1 MTAEQ
6 AVAKTELSE
15 ALPSGI
21 EKYDYLQEI
30 WEQEYMS
37 SFKYFLRWPKNK
49 DDVPILEA
57 RRKLIAFYNNKN
69 KDMLK
74 PGCTVLHLAK
84 SCLHKPTA
92 TKFYPFTKGEKDL
105 VLKLGDDHLKCSS
118 KKQ

>member
-6 AVAKTELSE
+6 AVAKLELSE
-15 ALPSGI
+15 ALPPGI
-21 EKYDYLQEI
+21 EKYQNLQEI
-30 WEQEYMS
+30 WKQEYMS
-37 SFKYFLRWPKNK
+37 SSKYFLRWRNNK
-49 DDVPILEA
+49 DNVPTLEA
-57 RRKLIAFYNNKN
+57 RRKMIAFYNNKN

-74 PGCTVLHLAK
+74 PGCTVLNLAN

-92 TKFYPFTKGEKDL
+92 TKFFPFTKGQKDL